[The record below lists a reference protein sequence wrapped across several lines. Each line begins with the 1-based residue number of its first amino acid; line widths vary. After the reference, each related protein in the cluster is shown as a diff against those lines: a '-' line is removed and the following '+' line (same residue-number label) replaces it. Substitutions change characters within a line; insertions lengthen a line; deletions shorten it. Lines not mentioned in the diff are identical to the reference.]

1 MSYTEFIVLALTSL
15 LTMMNPISIMPIY
28 STITEEL
35 DDQTSKNIAFKA
47 TLSAFLTLILFAFAG
62 HIIFNIFNISVN
74 ALRIVGSFLFL
85 GMGFDMLQ
93 AKISRMKKPKKDI
106 AEFEDDIAIT
116 PLGIPLI
123 CGPGAI
129 TVTMILVQDSPTWV
143 YKVILVAIVATVTI
157 IVYYSL
163 ISSKKI
169 LKLFGPS
176 GSKVMTRIMGLILMI
191 IAVEF
196 FFAGVKP
203 FIRDIFKI

>member
-15 LTMMNPISIMPIY
+15 LTMMNPLSIIPIY
-28 STITEEL
+28 STITEDL

-47 TLSAFLTLILFAFAG
+47 TLAAFLTLIMFAFAG
-62 HIIFNIFNISVN
+62 HIIFNIFDISVN

-93 AKISRMKKPKKDI
+93 AKISRLKKPKKNI
-106 AEFEDDIAIT
+106 EEFESDIAIT

-129 TVTMILVQDSPTWV
+129 TVTMILVQDSPNWI
-143 YKVILVAIVATVTI
+143 YKILLVIIAGLVSATV
-157 IVYYSL
+157 YFSL
-163 ISSKKI
+163 VGSKKI
-169 LKLFGPS
+169 LRLFGPS
-176 GSKVMTRIMGLILMI
+176 GTKVMTRIMGLILMI

-203 FIRDIFKI
+203 FIRDILKI